1 MTTKRIIAKIDI
13 KGKKVIKGKRF
24 EGLRIIEDL
33 DQFISKRDDDL
44 IADELYINN
53 ITGSLY
59 DTHIDL
65 DLLQLICRN
74 IHIPITVQGGINSI
88 EEIENLLEKGACRV
102 ALNTAILQNKIPIE
116 TLFRE
121 FGSQAIVFSPS
132 IRVASNGDINFYINA
147 GRELIKPPGNLSA
160 YDYISNLSQKGLI
173 EVLIRLIDFDGVDQK
188 VNEITLS
195 KLKNISKINID
206 TIISGSMHI
215 NYNYENVFNS
225 GFQGIALS
233 QYYIFK
239 YKEIQNIRNEIS
251 KKWEVRK

>member
-13 KGKKVIKGKRF
+13 KGNKVIKGKRF
-24 EGLRIIEDL
+24 EGLRVIEDL
-33 DQFISKRDDDL
+33 DEFLSKRNDDF
-44 IADELYINN
+44 IADEIYINN

-65 DLLQLICRN
+65 DLLKFICRN

-102 ALNTAILQNKIPIE
+102 ALNSAILQNKIPIE
-116 TLFRE
+116 TLFKE

-132 IRVASNGDINFYINA
+132 IRVENNGDINFYISA
-147 GRELIKPPGNLSA
+147 GRELIKPAHNLSA
-160 YDYISNLSQKGLI
+160 YDYISSLCDKGLI
-173 EVLIRLIDFDGVDQK
+173 EVLIRLIDFDGVNKK
-188 VNEITLS
+188 VNDITLS
-195 KLKNISKINID
+195 KLKIMSKINID

-215 NYNYENVFNS
+215 NYNYENILNY

-233 QYYIFK
+233 QYYIYNYK
-239 YKEIQNIRNEIS
+239 DIENIRKEISR
-251 KKWEVRK
+251 KWEVRK